1 MSNNVIE
8 CPLCPSNCGG
18 TAIWLLNT
26 EHHLKSAH
34 PGWLEETDDKAKQD
48 KQTAVKEI
56 LKTAKGLRGK
66 APAALLKDQAVK
78 KRKRG
83 PNTKKKGGPKHK
95 KHKPDDEW
103 VPG

>member
-1 MSNNVIE
+1 M
-8 CPLCPSNCGG
+8 CPSNCGG
-18 TAIWLLNT
+18 TAIWLLNI
-26 EHHLKSAH
+26 EDHLKTAH
-34 PGWLEETDDKAKQD
+34 PRWLEETDDKPKQD
-48 KQTAVKEI
+48 KQTAVKQI
-56 LKTAKGLRGK
+56 LKTAKGMREK
-66 APAALLKDQAVK
+66 APAALRKDQAVK